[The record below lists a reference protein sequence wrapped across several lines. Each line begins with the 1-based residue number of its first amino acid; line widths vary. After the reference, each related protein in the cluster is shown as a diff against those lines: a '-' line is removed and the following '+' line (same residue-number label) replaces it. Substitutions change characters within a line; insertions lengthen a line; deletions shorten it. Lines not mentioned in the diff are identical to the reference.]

1 MPNYNKVIL
10 MGNLTRDPELR
21 HLPSQMPVVNIGLAV
36 NDRWKDKQ
44 TGEWQEKANFFD
56 CEAFGGLAEVLNK
69 YFTKGRPILI
79 DGKLRYESWED
90 QSGNKRSKV
99 KIVIENFEFM
109 GGRDDAGGGGGGGG
123 GGGYSESRGSGGGG
137 GGGGGGSYNQ
147 RSSGGGGGGGGG
159 GGNDY
164 SQPPPGP
171 SHQPIGEDD
180 IPF

>member
-21 HLPSQMPVVNIGLAV
+21 HLPSQMAVVNIGIAV

-56 CEAFGGLAEVLNK
+56 CEAFGGLAEVLAK

-79 DGKLRYESWED
+79 DGKLRYDSWED
-90 QSGNKRSKV
+90 QSGNKRNKV
-99 KIVIENFEFM
+99 KVVIENFEFM
-109 GGRDDAGGGGGGGG
+109 GGRDDGGGG
-123 GGGYSESRGSGGGG
+123 GSGGGG
-137 GGGGGGSYNQ
+137 GGYASRGSASGGDGGGGSS
-147 RSSGGGGGGGGG
+147 RAGDEGGGD
-159 GGNDY
+159 NDY
-164 SQPPPGP
+164 SQPPSGP
-171 SHQPIGEDD
+171 AHQAIGDDD